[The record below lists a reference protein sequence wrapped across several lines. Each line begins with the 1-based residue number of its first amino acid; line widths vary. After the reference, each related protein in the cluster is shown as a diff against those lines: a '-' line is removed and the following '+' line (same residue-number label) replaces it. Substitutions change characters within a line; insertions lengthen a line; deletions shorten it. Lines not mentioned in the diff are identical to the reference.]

1 MEGSG
6 GKGVWGLVWFG
17 RRGNSADEPGDLVEN
32 TGKSLKM
39 DKNTHKIMNS
49 NKDTTGI
56 NGDPHF
62 GTFLFP
68 LLVNR
73 GEGARL
79 EVWALHR
86 ALGR

>member
-1 MEGSG
+1 M
-6 GKGVWGLVWFG
+6 GLVWFG

-56 NGDPHF
+56 NSDPNF
-62 GTFLFP
+62 GTLLFL
-68 LLVNR
+68 LLVDH